1 MMRANGVKADCEKV
15 RALIPAYSVG
25 ATDPTETRL
34 VQAALVECPELQQE
48 LSEFLALSQMIGH
61 LVPEKDELS
70 DSQAMALFAG
80 IELGDP
86 TIVPPEPVPAPP
98 ANIQPLPQRRNWT
111 WQVALA
117 AAVISVV
124 FLAITNLYWALQ
136 ADQLRRDQNE
146 LIRMLS
152 VPQPTEVGVLVTDS
166 EHVHHRNLLATD
178 AGPTTAIARI
188 VWSSETE
195 IGSLFAE
202 GLPALP
208 TDQVYQLWLV
218 RDGQE
223 ISLGHFDIDESG
235 VGTLVFQSPEP
246 ITAFDAIG
254 ISPEPVQGSD
264 TPTAPHVV
272 IGQI

>member
-1 MMRANGVKADCEKV
+1 MKANGVKADCEKV

-34 VQAALVECPELQQE
+34 VQTALAECPELQRD
-48 LSEFLALSQMIGH
+48 LSEFLALSRMMGH
-61 LVPEKDELS
+61 LVPEQDELS

-80 IELGDP
+80 IELSDP
-86 TIVPPEPVPAPP
+86 AIASPAPSP
-98 ANIQPLPQRRNWT
+98 PDNIQTLPRRRNWT
-111 WQVALA
+111 WQITLA

-136 ADQLRRDQNE
+136 ADQLRRDQRE

-152 VPQPTEVGVLVTDS
+152 APQPTEAGVLVTDS

-178 AGPTTAIARI
+178 VGPTTAIARI

-223 ISLGHFDIDESG
+223 ISLGHFDIDEGG

-246 ITAFDAIG
+246 ITAFDTIG
-254 ISPEPVQGSD
+254 ISPEPIQGSD

-272 IGQI
+272 IGEI